1 MKLLAERLAYEAVIA
16 GQVGQAG
23 QASLRP
29 QQHAASAR
37 LQDLVE
43 VHRKLSFLEK
53 KLTNPD
59 FDMDSLTPLDFYT
72 SLLAEKLVVQGEV
85 AWSLA
90 GPKTSSSNTSVTS
103 SGQNSS
109 KTNPALTETCRDLE
123 ARLLER
129 EKRLAA
135 LITRFKD
142 AKLREIAVVMAKET
156 VTGEALTS
164 EVRRKGDGF
173 EHLKGQYTR
182 V

>member
-29 QQHAASAR
+29 QQHAGSAR

-90 GPKTSSSNTSVTS
+90 GPKSSSSNTS
-103 SGQNSS
+103 SGPNGS

-129 EKRLAA
+129 EKRLAG

-156 VTGEALTS
+156 VTGEFIIMAF
-164 EVRRKGDGF
+164 KP
-173 EHLKGQYTR
+173 LK
-182 V
+182 VIEFV